1 MTDPAN
7 IAFPQG
13 VARAPS
19 WAPRGIRLG
28 AAPYCKGSFRL
39 TDLLSRTGTVQFAN
53 LMDSRMG
60 ATLSLIPELEE
71 VVQHGSRE
79 KRVETLQ
86 RITAL
91 FLDGASRYNDEHVDL
106 FDDIIGRLIDEIET
120 KARAELSNHLAP
132 VSNAPVKVLRKLAND
147 DDIAVAGPVL
157 KLAPRLAEA
166 DLISVASTK
175 GQAHLHAISARR
187 ALGEAVTDVLV
198 RRGNRDVA
206 RRVADNRSARISE
219 KGFYGLV
226 KRAEED
232 GILAEKVG
240 LRPDIPAPMF
250 RDLLTKAT
258 AVVHRRLIASATPE
272 VRAAICDVLA
282 KVSKEVSARV
292 GPRDYRAAQRVVLN
306 LDRANRLDETVLTS
320 FCNEGKYEET
330 VVGLAALAKVP
341 IKIADRLMAGDRP
354 DPVLILCKAA
364 GLNWPAVKALILAR
378 PDGAGTSAQ
387 GLDAAFANYGSLS
400 ASTARR
406 VVRFWQVR
414 QNQ

>member
-1 MTDPAN
+1 
-7 IAFPQG
+7 
-13 VARAPS
+13 
-19 WAPRGIRLG
+19 
-28 AAPYCKGSFRL
+28 
-39 TDLLSRTGTVQFAN
+39 
-53 LMDSRMG
+53 MG
-60 ATLSLIPELEE
+60 ATLSLISELEE

-91 FLDGASRYNDEHVDL
+91 FLDGASRYNDAHVDL
-106 FDDIIGRLIDEIET
+106 FDDVFGLLIDEIET
-120 KARAELSNHLAP
+120 KARVELSNHLAP
-132 VSNAPVKVLRKLAND
+132 VSNAPVNVLRKLAND

-166 DLISVASTK
+166 DLVDVASTQ
-175 GQAHLHAISARR
+175 GQAHLHAISGRR

-206 RRVADNRSARISE
+206 RRVADNRTARISE
-219 KGFYGLV
+219 RGFYGLV

-258 AVVHRRLIASATPE
+258 AVVHRRLITSATPE

-282 KVSKEVSARV
+282 KVSKEVGARV

-306 LDRANRLDETVLTS
+306 LDRANRLDETALTS

-330 VVGLAALAKVP
+330 VAGLAALAKVP

-364 GLNWPAVKALILAR
+364 GLGWPAVKALILAR

-387 GLDAAFANYGSLS
+387 GLDAAFANYGRLS
-400 ASTARR
+400 ASTAQR
-406 VVRFWQVR
+406 VVRFWQV
-414 QNQ
+414 QQSQ